1 MLMDN
6 DLAILAERALQL
18 VSDGGRIGLGTGR
31 AANAFIHALAERVRQ
46 GLHVSGIP
54 TSDATSQ
61 LAGGLGIP
69 LGTLDSD
76 TPLDLTVDGA
86 DEVEEGTL
94 NLIKGWGGAL
104 ARERIVAAASRRLV
118 ILVTGEKLVQR
129 LGSRGKVP
137 VEIVP
142 FAEPFVRRRI
152 QQLPEGLG
160 PALRVETSRPFVTD
174 NGHWILDCSLRPP
187 PDVFVLDR
195 ALRSIPGVV
204 DTGFFLG
211 TASVVLVAEAGRLRE
226 ITKKRL

>member
-1 MLMDN
+1 MDN
-6 DLAILAERALQL
+6 DLAMLAERALQL
-18 VSDGGRIGLGTGR
+18 VADGAGIGLGTGR

-46 GLHVSGIP
+46 GLRISCIP
-54 TSDATSQ
+54 TSEATAQ
-61 LAGGLGIP
+61 LAGSLGIP
-69 LGTLDSD
+69 VGTLDSD
-76 TPLDLTVDGA
+76 APLDLTVDGA

-104 ARERIVAAASRRLV
+104 ARERIVAAASRRQV
-118 ILVTGEKLVQR
+118 ILVTAEKLVPR
-129 LGSRGKVP
+129 LGVRGKLP

-160 PALRVETSRPFVTD
+160 PAQRVESGRPFVTD

-187 PDVFVLDR
+187 PDVFALDR
-195 ALRSIPGVV
+195 SLRSIPGVV

-211 TASVVLVAEAGRLRE
+211 TASVVLVAEGGRLRE

>member
-6 DLAILAERALQL
+6 DLAMLAERALQL
-18 VSDGGRIGLGTGR
+18 IPDGCRIGLGTGR
-31 AANAFIHALAERVRQ
+31 AADAFVRALAERVRR
-46 GLHVSGIP
+46 GLRVSGIP
-54 TSDATSQ
+54 TSEATAQ

-104 ARERIVAAASRRLV
+104 ARERIVAAASRRQV
-118 ILVTGEKLVQR
+118 ILVTAEKLVPR
-129 LGSRGKVP
+129 LGARGKLP

-152 QQLPEGLG
+152 QQLSEGLG
-160 PALRVETSRPFVTD
+160 PALRVESGRPFVSD

-187 PDVFVLDR
+187 PDVFALDR
-195 ALRSIPGVV
+195 ALRSIPGIV

-211 TASVVLVAEAGRLRE
+211 TASVVLVAEDGRLRE